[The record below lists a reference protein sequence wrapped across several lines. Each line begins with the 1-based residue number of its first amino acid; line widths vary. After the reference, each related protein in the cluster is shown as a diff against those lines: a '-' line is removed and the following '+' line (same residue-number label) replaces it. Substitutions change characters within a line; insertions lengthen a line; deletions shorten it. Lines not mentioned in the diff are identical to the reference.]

1 MIDVLAGL
9 VSHLKAQAAVSAQVG
24 TLVFGLEVP
33 LTYVPTMPRK
43 LIVLRPSGGQGL
55 GDESTVDVFEQRIDV
70 FNYGATGAEAN
81 AVHQVS
87 HAALKAMTR
96 NKVTVSSVNMFI
108 HRVSRSAGATF
119 LRDPDGD
126 WPLWLET
133 WSISASET
141 ALT

>member
-1 MIDVLAGL
+1 MIDVLAGI
-9 VSHLKAQAAVSAQVG
+9 VSHLKAQSAVSAQVG

-43 LIVLRPSGGQGL
+43 MIVVRPSGGAGL
-55 GDESTVDVFEQRIDV
+55 GDASDVDVFDQRIDV
-70 FNYGATGAEAN
+70 FNYGGTGAEAN

-87 HAALKAMTR
+87 HAALKAIER
-96 NKVTVSSVNMFI
+96 NAVTVNSIEMLIHTATRSSGGI
-108 HRVSRSAGATF
+108 F

-126 WPLWLET
+126 WPLWLEV